1 MNSDSQKEEKVL
13 DLSINKIDLTFVAL
27 SRDSSKSHRD

>member
-13 DLSINKIDLTFVAL
+13 DLSINKIDLTFVVL
-27 SRDSSKSHRD
+27 SRDSSRSHGH